1 MQNKSH
7 HYTMQI
13 KESMLDSFEHVNNA
27 MYLTILEEARWDLI
41 TRNGYGLEKI
51 METRIGPT
59 ILEINIR
66 FLKELKLGDEI
77 TIETYAESYVKKI
90 AVIKQ
95 TIFRGTEVCCTTEIT
110 MALFDLTERKII
122 LPTEDW
128 LRAINF
134 NINPDN

>member
-7 HYTMQI
+7 HYSMQI

-95 TIFRGTEVCCTTEIT
+95 TIFRGTEICCTTEIT

-122 LPTEDW
+122 SPTEDW

>member
-1 MQNKSH
+1 MQNQSH
-7 HYTMQI
+7 YYSMQI

-95 TIFRGTEVCCTTEIT
+95 TIFRGTEICCTTEIT

-122 LPTEDW
+122 SPTEDW

>member
-1 MQNKSH
+1 MQNKK
-7 HYTMQI
+7 HYYSIQI

-41 TRNGYGLEKI
+41 TRNGYGLEKL

-77 TIETYAESYVKKI
+77 SIETYAESYVKKI
-90 AVIKQ
+90 CVIKQ
-95 TIFRGTEVCCTTEIT
+95 TIFRGTEICCTTEIT
-110 MALFDLTERKII
+110 MALFDLSERKII

-134 NINPDN
+134 NVQ